1 MFTSHDK
8 ISLPPIDEP
17 QAPPPIPPMRLFVV
31 RRNAYPDAPQGG
43 LPDVMLHAHM
53 YDHHEGVLRFY
64 DFVLEGDGI
73 ARTYMRRAFNVWVDV
88 EEVISQAYTPASVN

>member
-1 MFTSHDK
+1 MFTNPTG
-8 ISLPPIDEP
+8 LPLVDEP

-31 RRNAYPDAPQGG
+31 RRSTVQGG

-64 DFVLEGDGI
+64 DFVLEGETV
-73 ARTYMRRAFNVWVDV
+73 RTYMRRAFNVWVDV
-88 EEVISQAYTPASVN
+88 EELPQGTSQVAH